1 MAELLYDVM
10 TLWVYMLLDEVNVRV
25 KMEIKLHS
33 KPATEVMSMIVL
45 SISISSWFINL
56 WMASINKKTIMPHI
70 KMILANAPKTSDR

>member
-10 TLWVYMLLDEVNVRV
+10 TLWVHMLLDEVNVRV

-33 KPATEVMSMIVL
+33 KPAIEVMTMIGLSM
-45 SISISSWFINL
+45 SISSWFINL

-70 KMILANAPKTSDR
+70 KIILANAPKTSDR